1 MHFPVPLL
9 PTLIRSRL
17 QVKPGTFLIPIDVFL
32 IFGGGFTVPGAKVA
46 PFPLLTNVGALF
58 TACENFSVRGIRPTA
73 VMVENFKSEVG
84 ERL

>member
-1 MHFPVPLL
+1 MVLD
-9 PTLIRSRL
+9 T
-17 QVKPGTFLIPIDVFL
+17 
-32 IFGGGFTVPGAKVA
+32 KVA